1 MSRLLKHFRAVF
13 FWAGPFALPG
23 LAFVYVYSF
32 YDRLPDRFP
41 IRWSADGHAELW
53 TDKNVQEA
61 LFGPVAGWCVLAF
74 AVLAEVLI
82 FASIRSAPQLESA
95 PGVTDA
101 RLRRLRLLGWM
112 NWALGAVFALVAVLP
127 GLANDDLQRPAWFLA
142 AAVFACAVAA
152 VFRSLKIK
160 SP

>member
-1 MSRLLKHFRAVF
+1 MNRLWKHARAVL

-23 LAFVYVYSF
+23 LAFVYVYCF
-32 YDRLPDRFP
+32 YDSLPARFP

-61 LFGPVAGWCVLAF
+61 LFGPVAGWCVLTF
-74 AVLAEVLI
+74 AILAELLLL
-82 FASIRSAPQLESA
+82 ACIRAEPPSESA
-95 PGVTDA
+95 PGAMDG

-112 NWALGAVFALVAVLP
+112 NWALGAVFAVVAILP
-127 GLANDDLQRPAWFLA
+127 GLAHEDLQLPAWFLA
-142 AAVFACAVAA
+142 AAVFACAVVA
-152 VFRSLKIK
+152 VFRTLKIK